1 MRESVI
7 EKYLVKQVK
16 AVGGEVRKVQW
27 IGRNSAPDRVVM
39 LPEAMGLEESVVV
52 KGIKV
57 MIKKADAALVWVEL
71 KAPGEKPTAAQV
83 REHNRMRDVG
93 QTVVV
98 IDSLEGV
105 DELLRGY
112 K

>member
-39 LPEAMGLEESVVV
+39 LPSKRMAQTIDCAWCNPQGLT
-52 KGIKV
+52 
-57 MIKKADAALVWVEL
+57 VWVEL
-71 KAPGEKPTAAQV
+71 KAPGVEPEPHQL
-83 REHNRMRDVG
+83 REHKRMRLVG
-93 QTVVV
+93 QTVLV

>member
-1 MRESVI
+1 MRESTI
-7 EKYLVKQVK
+7 EKYLVAQVE
-16 AVGGEVRKVQW
+16 AHGGEVRKVKW
-27 IGRNSAPDRVVM
+27 IGRNSAPDRFVM
-39 LPEAMGLEESVVV
+39 LPSKRMAQTIDCAWCNPKGLS
-52 KGIKV
+52 I
-57 MIKKADAALVWVEL
+57 WVEL
-71 KAPGEKPTAAQV
+71 KAPGKEPTAAQV
-83 REHNRMRDVG
+83 REHNRMRRVG

>member
-1 MRESVI
+1 MREATI

-27 IGRNSAPDRVVM
+27 IGRNGAPDRIVM
-39 LPEAMGLEESVVV
+39 LPSRRAAQTIDCAWCNPQGLT
-52 KGIKV
+52 
-57 MIKKADAALVWVEL
+57 VWVEL
-71 KAPGEKPTAAQV
+71 KATGEKPTAAQV
-83 REHNRMRDVG
+83 REHNRMRLVG
-93 QTVVV
+93 QTVLV

-105 DELLRGY
+105 DELIKAY

>member
-27 IGRNSAPDRVVM
+27 VGRRGAPDRVVM
-39 LPEAMGLEESVVV
+39 LPSKRMAQTIDCAWCNPQGLT
-52 KGIKV
+52 
-57 MIKKADAALVWVEL
+57 VWVEL
-71 KAPGEKPTAAQV
+71 KAPGVEPEPHQL
-83 REHNRMRDVG
+83 REHKRMRLVG
-93 QTVVV
+93 QTVLV

>member
-1 MRESVI
+1 MRESTI
-7 EKYLVKQVK
+7 EKYLVTQVK
-16 AVGGEVRKVQW
+16 AIGGEVRKVQW
-27 IGRNSAPDRVVM
+27 IGRNGAPDRVVM
-39 LPEAMGLEESVVV
+39 LPAKRAAQTIDCAWCNPLGLT
-52 KGIKV
+52 
-57 MIKKADAALVWVEL
+57 VWVEL
-71 KAPGEKPTAAQV
+71 KAPDKKPEPHQL
-83 REHNRMRDVG
+83 REHKRMRDVG

>member
-1 MRESVI
+1 MRESTI
-7 EKYLVKQVK
+7 EKYLVTQVK

-27 IGRNSAPDRVVM
+27 IGRNGAPDRVVM
-39 LPEAMGLEESVVV
+39 LPRASVWLPRT
-52 KGIKV
+52 I
-57 MIKKADAALVWVEL
+57 WVEL
-71 KAPGEKPTAAQV
+71 KAPGKPAEPHQL
-83 REHNRMRDVG
+83 REHKRMQGVG